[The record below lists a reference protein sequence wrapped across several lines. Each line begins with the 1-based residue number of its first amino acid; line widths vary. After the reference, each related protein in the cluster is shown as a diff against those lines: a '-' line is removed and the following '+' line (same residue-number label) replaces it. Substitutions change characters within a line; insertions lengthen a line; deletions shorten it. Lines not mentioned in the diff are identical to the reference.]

1 MINRQ
6 NKIQLLIFLIGSFL
20 YVLALSVY
28 IVFWLRKFPNLLNLL
43 LLVILIIVGTWWCGW
58 FLYSRLMLIQ
68 SEAVKIKT
76 QRELRN
82 FSYYLG
88 GALFIT
94 TFILLAMWLFNP
106 KKLFEIR
113 GTVEEKREA
122 GTVF

>member
-28 IVFWLRKFPNLLNLL
+28 IVYWLRKFPNLLNLL

-94 TFILLAMWLFNP
+94 TVILLAMWLFSP
-106 KKLFEIR
+106 KKLFEI
-113 GTVEEKREA
+113 
-122 GTVF
+122 